1 MYWGLEQDDMTDA
14 SDAMESRASSLE
26 QPDAGES
33 RPEEL
38 SSLEF
43 ERLQLLTRLLLGSLT
58 QGSGELMER
67 LRDLEREIEVDP
79 ELLEQDLG
87 PGDETVYD
95 LLRYL
100 GIGLFAR
107 GQKRLARRTRR
118 GYYFSLGAASWFLEQ
133 LDRATDNPL
142 ARPVR
147 RPIESRVRS
156 VWEQVGLIA
165 QEGKREEQTAK
176 VLTRRA
182 AIVTLDELSDSLVEN
197 PELADLIR
205 RQVTEKSAG
214 LADVVIE
221 NTRRVTARADDVAEG
236 LVRRLL
242 RRRPRKELP
251 PSPLMGKPQTMY
263 SPEAQ
268 ALEKDG
274 NGN

>member
-1 MYWGLEQDDMTDA
+1 M
-14 SDAMESRASSLE
+14 E

-38 SSLEF
+38 SSLES

-87 PGDETVYD
+87 PDDESVYD

-100 GIGLFAR
+100 GVGLLTR

-156 VWEQVGLIA
+156 VWEQVGLVA

-176 VLTRRA
+176 VLTRQA
-182 AIVTLDELSDSLVEN
+182 AIVTLDELADSLAEN
-197 PELADLIR
+197 PELADLIK
-205 RQVTEKSAG
+205 RQLGQRSAG
-214 LADVVIE
+214 LAEVVMD
-221 NTRRVTARADDVAEG
+221 NTRRVTARADDVAER

-242 RRRPRKELP
+242 RRRPREELP
-251 PSPLMGKPQTMY
+251 PSPLMGEPQTMY
-263 SPEAQ
+263 SPEARAQ
-268 ALEKDG
+268 ETDADG
-274 NGN
+274 N

>member
-1 MYWGLEQDDMTDA
+1 MSDATDA
-14 SDAMESRASSLE
+14 AEPGASLME

-33 RPEEL
+33 RPQEL

-67 LRDLEREIEVDP
+67 LRDLEHEIEADP
-79 ELLEQDLG
+79 ELMEQDLG
-87 PGDETVYD
+87 PDDETVYD

-118 GYYFSLGAASWFLEQ
+118 GYYFSLGVTSWFLEQ

-156 VWEQVGLIA
+156 FWEQVGLIA
-165 QEGKREEQTAK
+165 HEGKREEQTAR
-176 VLTRRA
+176 VLTRQA
-182 AIVTLDELSDSLVEN
+182 AIVTLDELADSLAEN

-214 LADVVIE
+214 LAEVVVD
-221 NTRRVTARADDVAEG
+221 NTRRVTARADDVVED

-242 RRRPRKELP
+242 RRKPREELP
-251 PSPLMGKPQTMY
+251 PSPLMGRPQTMY
-263 SPEAQ
+263 SPEARAQ
-268 ALEKDG
+268 ETGG

>member
-1 MYWGLEQDDMTDA
+1 MTDA
-14 SDAMESRASSLE
+14 AHTTDDVESGASSVE
-26 QPDAGES
+26 RPDAGEN

-38 SSLEF
+38 SSLES

-87 PGDETVYD
+87 PDDETVYD

-100 GIGLFAR
+100 GVGLFAR
-107 GQKRLARRTRR
+107 GQRRLARRTRR
-118 GYYFSLGAASWFLEQ
+118 GYYFSLGVTSWFLEQ

-147 RPIESRVRS
+147 HPIESRVRS
-156 VWEQVGLIA
+156 FWEQVGLIA
-165 QEGKREEQTAK
+165 QDGKREEQTAR

-205 RQVTEKSAG
+205 RQVTEKSTG

-242 RRRPRKELP
+242 RRRPRQELP

-263 SPEAQ
+263 SPEARAQ
-268 ALEKDG
+268 EVDG
-274 NGN
+274 NGS